1 MACPDCGSGS
11 YQETGTAGLWKCI
24 NCHTTYFAPMKEPAM
39 SNDTLK
45 MQVGGDHYMS
55 HGKMQP
61 WVIIDHYN
69 LNFWEASALSYI
81 LRSKDPAKRAEDL
94 RKAAHYLEHQAQ
106 RVEAGK

>member
-1 MACPDCGSGS
+1 
-11 YQETGTAGLWKCI
+11 
-24 NCHTTYFAPMKEPAM
+24 MKEPAM